1 MANGGVIFETLR
13 HKILFSDWNG
23 DPANSDIPP
32 DGPVDLDELE
42 RTLPPLSSHPS
53 PAATEI
59 RIEKGIES
67 PLDIF
72 PSTAPVS
79 EEDIW

>member
-1 MANGGVIFETLR
+1 MANGGGIFETLR
-13 HKILFSDWNG
+13 HKILSSDWNG

-42 RTLPPLSSHPS
+42 RTLPPLSSHTAP
-53 PAATEI
+53 ATEI

>member
-1 MANGGVIFETLR
+1 MFFETLR
-13 HKILFSDWNG
+13 HKSHFSLASDWNG
-23 DPANSDIPP
+23 DPATSDIPP

-42 RTLPPLSSHPS
+42 RSLPPLSSHPA
-53 PAATEI
+53 PAAATEI
-59 RIEKGIES
+59 RVEKGIES

>member
-1 MANGGVIFETLR
+1 MIFETLI
-13 HKILFSDWNG
+13 HKILSSDWNG
-23 DPANSDIPP
+23 DPADSEIPP

-42 RTLPPLSSHPS
+42 RTLPPHSHPA
-53 PAATEI
+53 PATEI
-59 RIEKGIES
+59 KIEKGIES

>member
-1 MANGGVIFETLR
+1 M
-13 HKILFSDWNG
+13 
-23 DPANSDIPP
+23 
-32 DGPVDLDELE
+32 DLEELE
-42 RTLPPLSSHPS
+42 RTLPPLSSHPA
-53 PAATEI
+53 PATEI

>member
-1 MANGGVIFETLR
+1 MMTTDVSQEYQTTAARVME
-13 HKILFSDWNG
+13 
-23 DPANSDIPP
+23 
-32 DGPVDLDELE
+32 ELE
-42 RTLPPLSSHPS
+42 RTLPPLSSHPA
-53 PAATEI
+53 AATET
-59 RIEKGIES
+59 RVEKGIES